1 MAIAPTGDIFKSLE
15 FDGESSKSY
24 GVYITGEAVYNA
36 PEKDVEM
43 ISIPGRN
50 GSFALDKG
58 RFENIE
64 VTYPAGIFASNE
76 GDFATAV
83 SDFRNYLCSKKGYC
97 RLTDDYNPDEF
108 RMAIYKSGLEVTP
121 AQLKAGE
128 FEITFDCKPQRY
140 LMSGES
146 PIDITT
152 GDTVLN
158 PTLFEASPTI
168 EVEGYG
174 SIALGNFSIDIQD
187 VDLGN
192 ITLVSE
198 KKSTGTSMSRAFP
211 GVLVESGNPEYVDK
225 VEATAVFHSS
235 KILKAAEIT
244 SSSGY
249 TNITTDVSVD
259 GLDGYLQLTMNEL
272 SYATATASKNCS
284 VTVTFTADDDTTA
297 TVTFSLYAV
306 YTRGAAPN
314 FDSYQVSVTQSNSS
328 GFVNVA
334 LNSDIVLS
342 YSDVIAVS
350 TASALGTPT
359 YIDCDLG
366 EAYRKI
372 NGRTYSLNP
381 YIDLGSQLPKLA
393 VGNTTITYDNT
404 ITQLTVIPRWWKV

>member
-1 MAIAPTGDIFKSLE
+1 MAITPTGDIFKTLE

-64 VTYPAGIFASNE
+64 VTYPAGIFATNE
-76 GDFATAV
+76 FDFATAV
-83 SDFRNYLCSKKGYC
+83 ADFRNYLCSKKGYC
-97 RLTDDYNPDEF
+97 RLTDDYNLDEF

-121 AQLKAGE
+121 TQLKVGE
-128 FEITFDCKPQRY
+128 FEITFECKPQRY
-140 LMSGES
+140 MMSGES
-146 PIDITT
+146 PIDITSGET
-152 GDTVLN
+152 ILN
-158 PTLFEASPTI
+158 PTLFEASPML
-168 EVEGYG
+168 EVTGYG
-174 SIALGNFSIDIQD
+174 TIDFGNYSIELQD
-187 VDLGN
+187 ADLGT
-192 ITLVSE
+192 ITLISA
-198 KKSTGTSMSRAFP
+198 KKSIGTSLSRAFP
-211 GVLVESGNPEYVDK
+211 AALVESSNPEYVDK

-235 KILKAAEIT
+235 KILKSAEIT

-249 TNITTDVSVD
+249 VNISAEVSAS
-259 GLDGYLQLTMNEL
+259 GLDGYLQLRMNDL

-284 VTVTFTADDDTTA
+284 VTITFTAEDDTTA

>member
-1 MAIAPTGDIFKSLE
+1 MGIANVIEFGGVSSNDYDVIIEGPGEYTAPKRALE
-15 FDGESSKSY
+15 S
-24 GVYITGEAVYNA
+24 
-36 PEKDVEM
+36 

-50 GSFALDKG
+50 GAFVLDKG
-58 RFENIE
+58 YYENIDGKFNAVIMAE
-64 VTYPAGIFASNE
+64 TQLEFQQKVR
-76 GDFATAV
+76 DFKNAIV
-83 SDFRNYLCSKKGYC
+83 SQHGYQ
-97 RLTDDYNPDEF
+97 RLTEQYHPDTY
-108 RMAIYKSGLEVTP
+108 RMAVYKSGFDEEP
-121 AQLKAGE
+121 EFIGKAAI
-128 FEITFDCKPQRY
+128 FTLVFDCKPQRY

-146 PIDITT
+146 PIDITSGET
-152 GDTVLN
+152 ILN
-158 PTLFEASPTI
+158 PTLFEASPMI
-168 EVEGYG
+168 EVTGYG
-174 SIALGNFSIDIQD
+174 TIDFGNYSIELQD
-187 VDLGN
+187 ADLGT
-192 ITLVSE
+192 ITLISA
-198 KKSTGTSMSRAFP
+198 KKSIGTSLSRAFP
-211 GVLVESGNPEYVDK
+211 AALVESSNPEYVDK

-235 KILKAAEIT
+235 KILKSAEIT

-249 TNITTDVSVD
+249 VNISAEVSAS
-259 GLDGYLQLTMNEL
+259 GLDGYLQLRMNDL

-284 VTVTFTADDDTTA
+284 VTITFTAEDDTTA